1 MQVEARAVLPITL
14 AGDARMS
21 YLSQLALEVVG
32 TLDGQVTAERIQWP
46 PIPSFHRYCPLS

>member
-1 MQVEARAVLPITL
+1 MLPITL

-32 TLDGQVTAERIQWP
+32 TLDGQVTAERFQSP